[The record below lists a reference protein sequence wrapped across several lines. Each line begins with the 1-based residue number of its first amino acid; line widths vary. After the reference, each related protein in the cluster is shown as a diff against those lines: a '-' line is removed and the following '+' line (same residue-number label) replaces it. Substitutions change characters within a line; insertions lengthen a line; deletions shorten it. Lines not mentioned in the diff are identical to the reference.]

1 MNFGLIVAGSF
12 IASIIIGW
20 IVAISKGIV
29 HFLVFAR
36 CIGKEKCKKDSC
48 CLRGYCNRT
57 AWSDKE
63 KDVIRKKIESMD
75 DGEGERK

>member
-1 MNFGLIVAGSF
+1 MDYGFIVATLF
-12 IASIIIGW
+12 ILSIVIGW
-20 IVAISKGIV
+20 IIAIPRGIANFV
-29 HFLVFAR
+29 MYIM
-36 CIGKEKCKKDSC
+36 CIGKKNCKKDDC
-48 CLRGYCNRT
+48 YFRGFCNRT

>member
-1 MNFGLIVAGSF
+1 MDYG
-12 IASIIIGW
+12 SIIATLFILSIVVGW

-29 HFLVFAR
+29 HFLAFVR

-63 KDVIRKKIESMD
+63 KDVIRKKIEELGD
-75 DGEGERK
+75 TGD

>member
-1 MNFGLIVAGSF
+1 MDYG
-12 IASIIIGW
+12 SIIATLFILSIVVGW

-57 AWSDKE
+57 AWSNKE
-63 KDVIRKKIESMD
+63 KDVIRKKIEELGD
-75 DGEGERK
+75 TED

>member
-1 MNFGLIVAGSF
+1 MDFGLIVAGSF

-29 HFLVFAR
+29 YFVAFVM
-36 CIGKEKCKKDSC
+36 CIGKRNCKKDDC

-57 AWSDKE
+57 VWSDKE